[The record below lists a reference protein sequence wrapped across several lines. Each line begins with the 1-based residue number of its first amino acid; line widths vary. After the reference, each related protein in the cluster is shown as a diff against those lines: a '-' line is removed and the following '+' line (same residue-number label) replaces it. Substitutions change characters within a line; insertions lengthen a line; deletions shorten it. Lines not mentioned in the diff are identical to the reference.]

1 MGPWH
6 VTLSIIGCGFIGATH
21 SHALRAL
28 RRAGHTDAVVATTW
42 DLDPARARRFAS
54 AHVGCRPAADLDEA
68 LDGVDAVWVCTPT
81 SSHLEV
87 VEAAA
92 ARRLA
97 GFCEKPLATDLAG
110 AERLAGV
117 LEATG
122 VPSQVGLVLRH
133 APVFLRLKEALGEP
147 GFGRPMAA
155 VLRDDQFFPIQ
166 GQYASTW
173 RADVEV
179 AGGGALIEH
188 SIHDLDVLAWLLGEV
203 VEVEAGT
210 ANFAGHPGIEDVAS
224 ARLTHRSGAVSTL
237 ISLWH
242 RILSRPSG
250 RRLEVFC
257 EDRLLWLEEDQV
269 GPLHVEW
276 SDGSERRGPV
286 PAFGQLAASLP
297 VRADWQESLAVYA
310 SADLAFL
317 RAVEEGRPP
326 SPAVSEA
333 LVAHRLV
340 DAIYRSSSTGR
351 KVALR

>member
-1 MGPWH
+1 MKIA
-6 VTLSIIGCGFIGATH
+6 IIGCGFIGATH

-42 DLDPARARRFAS
+42 DLDPSRAHRFAS
-54 AHVGCRPAADLDEA
+54 AHEGCRPAADLAAA
-68 LDGVDAVWVCTPT
+68 LDGVDAAWICTPT
-81 SSHLEV
+81 SSHLEA

-97 GFCEKPLATDLAG
+97 VFCEKPLAPDLAG

-117 LEATG
+117 LEAAG

-133 APVFLRLKEALGEP
+133 APVFVRLKEALGEA

-155 VLRDDQFFPIQ
+155 VLRDDQFFPNQ

-188 SIHDLDVLAWLLGEV
+188 SIHDLDALVWLLGEV
-203 VEVEAGT
+203 VEVQAGT
-210 ANFAGHPGIEDVAS
+210 ANFAGHRGIEDVAS
-224 ARLTHRSGAVSTL
+224 VRFTHHSGAVSTL

-242 RILSRPSG
+242 QILTRPSG

-257 EDRLLWLEEDQV
+257 EDRMLWLDEDQV

-276 SDGSERRGPV
+276 SGGTEARGPEA
-286 PAFGQLAASLP
+286 AFNELAASLP
-297 VRADWQESLAVYA
+297 VRADWRESLAVYA

-317 RAVEEGRPP
+317 RALEEGRPP

-333 LVAHRLV
+333 VGVHRLV
-340 DAIYRSSSTGR
+340 DAVYRSSASGQ